1 MVSIFSDLF
10 AICRSSLL
18 SVCSDLFFFCPF
30 FNIFSLL
37 LSFKSSLSIFYI
49 APLSDVCFVKISFQ
63 FVIFSFCSLTSNF
76 CNHPVIGGVS
86 INSVL

>member
-1 MVSIFSDLF
+1 MFSGLF

-18 SVCSDLFFFCPF
+18 SVYSDLFFFCLF

-37 LSFKSSLSIFYI
+37 LSFKSSLSISYI
-49 APLSDVCFVKISFQ
+49 APLSDVCIVKISFQ
-63 FVIFSFCSLTSNF
+63 FLIFSFCSLPSNL
-76 CNHPVIGGVS
+76 CNHLVIGGVS